1 MFIKL
6 QAINPYKGN
15 ELKSTRERLDRQEK
29 RDNQIAF
36 YEQQKE
42 NLKGMRAETL
52 EEISRKLNLLHGYD
66 DQIALAKKEYNNSQM
81 MHVMDEAVERGEKI
95 AEEAEK
101 YAPKTPEERK
111 EEMIEEATG
120 VEKNEGMLSEIMDEM
135 TDAAEEMPETEK
147 ELEAIT
153 EELLP
158 NEKMALEAEDY
169 EKQIMENSLFEK
181 YRKIDYRV

>member
-6 QAINPYKGN
+6 QAMNPYKGN

-135 TDAAEEMPETEK
+135 TDAAEETNLDEGAQETNHVNVVADGITPETGVVESVGTNVDVK
-147 ELEAIT
+147 T
-153 EELLP
+153 
-158 NEKMALEAEDY
+158 
-169 EKQIMENSLFEK
+169 
-181 YRKIDYRV
+181 